1 MELAGKYNMIMT
13 PSVVA
18 HQKMYPNQ
26 LTLQE
31 GLRQMIDESLQT
43 LQSPQSNEKQITQ
56 AMIALNNAQ
65 TDLAWLN
72 KQDANHW
79 R

>member
-26 LTLQE
+26 PTLQE
-31 GLRQMIDESLQT
+31 GLQQIIDESLQI
-43 LQSPQSNEKQITQ
+43 LQGPQSNEKQITQ
-56 AMIALNNAQ
+56 AMIALSEAQ
-65 TDLAWLN
+65 NDLALLN

>member
-26 LTLQE
+26 PTLQE
-31 GLRQMIDESLQT
+31 GLQQIIDESLRT
-43 LQSPQSNEKQITQ
+43 LQGPQSNEKQITQ
-56 AMIALNNAQ
+56 AMITLSEAQ
-65 TDLAWLN
+65 NDLAWLN
-72 KQDANHW
+72 EQDANHW

>member
-26 LTLQE
+26 PTLQE
-31 GLRQMIDESLQT
+31 GLQQIIDESLQT
-43 LQSPQSNEKQITQ
+43 LKHPQSNEKQITQ
-56 AMIALNNAQ
+56 AMITLNNAQ

>member
-18 HQKMYPNQ
+18 HQKMHPNQ
-26 LTLQE
+26 PTLQE
-31 GLRQMIDESLQT
+31 GLQQIIDKSLQI
-43 LQSPQSNEKQITQ
+43 LQGPQSNEKQITQ
-56 AMIALNNAQ
+56 AMIALSEAQ
-65 TDLAWLN
+65 NDLALLN

>member
-31 GLRQMIDESLQT
+31 GLQQIIDESLQT
-43 LQSPQSNEKQITQ
+43 LQGPQSNEKQITQ
-56 AMIALNNAQ
+56 AMITLSEAQ
-65 TDLAWLN
+65 NDLAWLN

>member
-26 LTLQE
+26 PTLQE
-31 GLRQMIDESLQT
+31 GLQQIIDESLQI
-43 LQSPQSNEKQITQ
+43 LQGPQSNEKQITQ
-56 AMIALNNAQ
+56 AMIALSEAQNN
-65 TDLAWLN
+65 LALLN

>member
-26 LTLQE
+26 PTLQE
-31 GLRQMIDESLQT
+31 GLRQIIDKSLQT
-43 LQSPQSNEKQITQ
+43 LQGPQSTEKQITQ
-56 AMIALNNAQ
+56 AMITLSEAQ
-65 TDLAWLN
+65 NDLALLN
-72 KQDANHW
+72 EQDANHW

>member
-1 MELAGKYNMIMT
+1 MELAGKYNMIRT

-26 LTLQE
+26 PTLQE
-31 GLRQMIDESLQT
+31 GLQQIIDESLQT
-43 LQSPQSNEKQITQ
+43 LKHPQSNEKQITQ
-56 AMIALNNAQ
+56 AMINLNEAQ
-65 TDLAWLN
+65 TDLISLN
-72 KQDANHW
+72 KLDANHW

>member
-1 MELAGKYNMIMT
+1 MT

-26 LTLQE
+26 PTLQE
-31 GLRQMIDESLQT
+31 GLQQIIDESLRT
-43 LQSPQSNEKQITQ
+43 LQGSQSNEKQITQ

>member
-1 MELAGKYNMIMT
+1 MT

-26 LTLQE
+26 PTLQE
-31 GLRQMIDESLQT
+31 GLQQIIDESLQI
-43 LQSPQSNEKQITQ
+43 LQGPQSNEKQITQ
-56 AMIALNNAQ
+56 AMIALSEAQ
-65 TDLAWLN
+65 NDLALLN

>member
-13 PSVVA
+13 PSIVT

-26 LTLQE
+26 PTIQE
-31 GLRQMIDESLQT
+31 GLQQIIDESMKALS
-43 LQSPQSNEKQITQ
+43 SPQSNEKQITQ
-56 AMIALNNAQ
+56 AMITLSEAQNNLAL
-65 TDLAWLN
+65 LN
-72 KQDANHW
+72 KQDTNHW

>member
-26 LTLQE
+26 PTLQE
-31 GLRQMIDESLQT
+31 GLQQIIDESLQI
-43 LQSPQSNEKQITQ
+43 LQGPQSNEKQITQ
-56 AMIALNNAQ
+56 AMIALSEAQ
-65 TDLAWLN
+65 NDLAWLN
-72 KQDANHW
+72 KKDANYW

>member
-26 LTLQE
+26 PTLQE
-31 GLRQMIDESLQT
+31 GLQQIIDKSLQI
-43 LQSPQSNEKQITQ
+43 LQGPQSNEKQITQ
-56 AMIALNNAQ
+56 AMIALSEAQ
-65 TDLAWLN
+65 NDLAWLN

>member
-26 LTLQE
+26 PTLQE
-31 GLRQMIDESLQT
+31 GLQQIIDESFQILQG
-43 LQSPQSNEKQITQ
+43 PQSNEKQITQ
-56 AMIALNNAQ
+56 AMIALSEAQ
-65 TDLAWLN
+65 NDLALLN

>member
-1 MELAGKYNMIMT
+1 MIMT

-26 LTLQE
+26 PTLQE
-31 GLRQMIDESLQT
+31 GLRQIIDKSLQT
-43 LQSPQSNEKQITQ
+43 LQGPQSTEKQITQ
-56 AMIALNNAQ
+56 AMITLSEAQ
-65 TDLAWLN
+65 NDLALLN
-72 KQDANHW
+72 EQDANHW

>member
-26 LTLQE
+26 PTLQE
-31 GLRQMIDESLQT
+31 GLRQIIDESLQT
-43 LQSPQSNEKQITQ
+43 LQGPQSTEKQITQ
-56 AMIALNNAQ
+56 AMVTLSEAQNNLAL
-65 TDLAWLN
+65 LN
-72 KQDANHW
+72 EQDANHW

>member
-26 LTLQE
+26 PTLQE
-31 GLRQMIDESLQT
+31 GLQQIIDESLQT
-43 LQSPQSNEKQITQ
+43 LQGPQSNEKQITQ
-56 AMIALNNAQ
+56 AMIALSEAQ

>member
-18 HQKMYPNQ
+18 HQNMYPNQ

-31 GLRQMIDESLQT
+31 GLQQIIDESLQT
-43 LQSPQSNEKQITQ
+43 LQGPQSNEKQITQ
-56 AMIALNNAQ
+56 AMITLSEAQ
-65 TDLAWLN
+65 NDLAWLN